1 MTKKFHKLNEMMMDP
16 LKVLFF
22 TIYIKIKIRSLHHKT
37 LKFLTN
43 TEKLKINKKANKVC
57 KKKKKNHMMIEVA
70 PQNSVFIIYMEMK
83 LEKTLVRKTKQTF
96 RGTERKVKQT

>member
-57 KKKKKNHMMIEVA
+57 KKKKKKK
-70 PQNSVFIIYMEMK
+70 SYDD
-83 LEKTLVRKTKQTF
+83 RS
-96 RGTERKVKQT
+96 GTSKFSLYYIHGNEIRENVS

>member
-1 MTKKFHKLNEMMMDP
+1 
-16 LKVLFF
+16 
-22 TIYIKIKIRSLHHKT
+22 
-37 LKFLTN
+37 
-43 TEKLKINKKANKVC
+43 
-57 KKKKKNHMMIEVA
+57 MIEVA